1 MKKKFFTSIAVTF
14 VMAAALVAVA
24 PTNAQAAKAINVK
37 VGEKTTIKASKK
49 VTWSI
54 KDTSIATINKKSGKK
69 VKLTGVKEG
78 STILTTTDASG
89 KKLDYAVNV
98 KAAAETAPAATNKLQ
113 EFANYVK
120 SKGKV
125 EYKRNVSVQNNWQK
139 MKAVKWGWN
148 YAGKIKLGDGKE
160 YKVIYRPGVENKD
173 HDLHVVYTITADS
186 NNLYF
191 KRTSTFEE
199 FDWRYINTTN
209 YAPDDPTSRP
219 SWASDWTDWDPKEFN
234 ENRYYI
240 FGTTRDNETLTVT
253 VPLNGNAAKAE
264 FAHNFDYDFYKG
276 VGLTFPNDLVVSYSH
291 NAYNNENPYL
301 WKKGAGSTGAW
312 YSHWV
317 YNFNKAAYLT
327 NAAYSWDVDKDSHD
341 YLANTTFWF
350 AVAGNL
356 NQFDWAKNAG
366 AVGPNASVWLSES
379 LNSMLNVMDNI
390 MKDNGTG
397 FTLKSIGFD
406 NFTNS
411 DGHYYTNEEAQ
422 IAAVYTAAWANI
434 AFY

>member
-1 MKKKFFTSIAVTF
+1 
-14 VMAAALVAVA
+14 
-24 PTNAQAAKAINVK
+24 
-37 VGEKTTIKASKK
+37 
-49 VTWSI
+49 
-54 KDTSIATINKKSGKK
+54 
-69 VKLTGVKEG
+69 
-78 STILTTTDASG
+78 
-89 KKLDYAVNV
+89 
-98 KAAAETAPAATNKLQ
+98 
-113 EFANYVK
+113 
-120 SKGKV
+120 
-125 EYKRNVSVQNNWQK
+125 

-148 YAGKIKLGDGKE
+148 YAGKIKLSDGKE

-209 YAPDDPTSRP
+209 YAPGDEKYTSRP
-219 SWASDWTDWDPKEFN
+219 SWASDWTDWLPIEFN

-276 VGLTFPNDLVVSYSH
+276 VGLTFPNDLNVSYSH